1 MHAVVR
7 ILFQETKAS
16 PPKTFLSGTH
26 KMSSA
31 VWLGSFSSCVAHDL
45 PLPPTSSSV
54 ARELVDEEI
63 AEMDGY
69 FLFLRGKF
77 LGGNEGTCEPRR
89 LAMMGSERNIG
100 I

>member
-7 ILFQETKAS
+7 IIFQEQKPHHLRLS
-16 PPKTFLSGTH
+16 LSGTH

-31 VWLGSFSSCVAHDL
+31 VCLGSFSSCVAHDL
-45 PLPPTSSSV
+45 PLPPTPSSV

-69 FLFLRGKF
+69 FFVASSSV
-77 LGGNEGTCEPRR
+77 
-89 LAMMGSERNIG
+89 AMRYM
-100 I
+100 